1 MITPRIKLE
10 TQSFTYVSRNTGKEE
25 LVNLNENQLN
35 SLREFYVE
43 RFVDNMETEDLVQ
56 YVTDDMFQYMESLP
70 DNEVIDECL
79 NYWDDMFDEVIEDVK
94 EFEQCDFKKTL
105 EDKKDDYLDSLSEG
119 KDVREQLLEEGFV
132 PHDTDDY
139 GSKVDALVDSMG
151 VTVEK
156 ESTVHRR
163 KDLDSL

>member
-1 MITPRIKLE
+1 MITPRVKLG

-43 RFVDNMETEDLVQ
+43 RFVDNMETQDLVQ

-79 NYWDDMFDEVIEDVK
+79 NYWDDMFDEVIEEVK
-94 EFEQCDFKKTL
+94 EFEQCDFKKTID
-105 EDKKDDYLDSLSEG
+105 DKREDYLDSLSEG
-119 KDVREQLLEEGFV
+119 KDI
-132 PHDTDDY
+132 DY
-139 GSKVDALVDSMG
+139 GSKGDALVDSMG
-151 VTVEK
+151 VTVEE
-156 ESTVHRR
+156 ESTTHRR
-163 KDLDSL
+163 RDLDSL